1 MMQVLLSIFLFFII
15 LPLNLAGRENC
26 YHDDHNFR
34 CVRYIKNYDA
44 DTITFEIPLVHPLLG
59 KNISIRVN
67 GVDTPEIRTKNK
79 CEKEKARSAK
89 KLVQNLF
96 KNAKKIDLVNVKR
109 GKYFRILA
117 DVIVDGKSLSFYIL
131 KNGLGVNYDGGAKKK
146 VDWCMPNRMIASK
159 NSFDQIEK

>member
-1 MMQVLLSIFLFFII
+1 MQVLLSIFLFFII

-79 CEKEKARSAK
+79 CEKEKGKIGQKASSK
-89 KLVQNLF
+89 SFEKCE
-96 KNAKKIDLVNVKR
+96 KN
-109 GKYFRILA
+109 
-117 DVIVDGKSLSFYIL
+117 
-131 KNGLGVNYDGGAKKK
+131 
-146 VDWCMPNRMIASK
+146 
-159 NSFDQIEK
+159 